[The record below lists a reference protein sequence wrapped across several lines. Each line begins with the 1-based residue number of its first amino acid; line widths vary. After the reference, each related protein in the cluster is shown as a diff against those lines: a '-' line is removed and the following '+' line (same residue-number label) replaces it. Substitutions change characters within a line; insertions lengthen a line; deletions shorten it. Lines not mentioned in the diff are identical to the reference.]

1 MIPED
6 RRGQGLVSTMSVRGN
21 MSLPNIQSFAR
32 RGLVNWEKEKQA
44 VARLLRDLSVVP
56 QRVDEDIDTLSG
68 GNQQKVMFG
77 KWLGIGPRLLLL
89 DEPTRGI
96 DVGAKR
102 QIYAMIADL
111 AAKGLGVLLVSSEL
125 EEVMGLS
132 DQIYLIHAGRTI
144 GKIDPRETTLD
155 QILFRLFGLPTDAQV
170 A

>member
-1 MIPED
+1 
-6 RRGQGLVSTMSVRGN
+6 MSVRGN
-21 MSLPNIQSFAR
+21 MSLPSIQSFAPW
-32 RGLVNWEKEKQA
+32 GLVNREKEKQA

-56 QRVDEDIDTLSG
+56 QRVDEDINTLSG

-77 KWLGIGPRLLLL
+77 KWLGIGPKLLLL

-144 GKIDPRETTLD
+144 GKLNPRETTLD